1 MKMPATKKERMLMFA
16 LGGVVGVVVLIGGV
30 LWGVLPLLDGRR
42 AMQSSLVEIGEKLKK
57 AKRELDYAPA
67 IQREADDAVS
77 QMERI
82 RAENILRPIL
92 GSYLVG
98 VSEQIESVA
107 RSTQVHIEEIRE
119 VGVVNTP
126 AKGKNRSLQEFKSF
140 VVQVN
145 AEASFAAIFQ
155 FLQKMEERNPFFCVN
170 EIGISSQSDSPE
182 KQRLTVRME
191 WPIEPK
197 TEGAKGGGL

>member
-1 MKMPATKKERMLMFA
+1 MKMPATTNERMLMFA
-16 LGGVVGVVVLIGGV
+16 LGGVVGLVVLIGGI
-30 LWGVLPLLDGRR
+30 LWGVVPLLDSRR

-77 QMERI
+77 QMARI

-98 VSEQIESVA
+98 VSEQIESMA
-107 RSTQVHIEEIRE
+107 RSTRVRIEEIRE
-119 VGVVNTP
+119 VGVVNIP
-126 AKGKNRSLQEFKSF
+126 AKGKNMSLQEFKSF

-145 AEASFAAIFQ
+145 AEASFESIFQ
-155 FLQKMEERNPFFCVN
+155 FLQKMEARNPFFCVN
-170 EIGISSQSDSPE
+170 EIGISCQPDSPE

-191 WPIEPK
+191 WPIEPS
-197 TEGAKGGGL
+197 TEGGKGGGL

>member
-16 LGGVVGVVVLIGGV
+16 LGGVVGVVVLVGGV
-30 LWGVLPLLDGRR
+30 LWGIVPLLDGRR
-42 AMQSSLVEIGEKLKK
+42 AMQSSLVEMGEKLKK

-77 QMERI
+77 QMARI

-107 RSTQVHIEEIRE
+107 RSTRVRIEEIRE
-119 VGVVNTP
+119 VGVVNIP
-126 AKGKNRSLQEFKSF
+126 AKGKNMSLQEFKSF
-140 VVQVN
+140 VVQVS
-145 AEASFAAIFQ
+145 AEASFEAIFQ
-155 FLQKMEERNPFFCVN
+155 FLQKMEDRNPFFCVN
-170 EIGISSQSDSPE
+170 EIGISSQPDSPE

-197 TEGAKGGGL
+197 TEGGKGDGL